1 MVGVFNE
8 SKASKPKG
16 GVSLRVVPG
25 PLANPSS
32 KGRKGVGVAEVGAN
46 TSKGSLRWGCV
57 ADGIVFKSDRS
68 YGEGG
73 CVVRVVGATNESN
86 GRKLVVV
93 CSLRGSS
100 KVASKGCLE
109 DAVNGDSEVCA
120 EDANASNGTRP
131 EEELTGLDDGVVNS
145 SSKSKLPVAAGG
157 GVVMGARDAVEGL
170 VVSPNRSSREG
181 VVRVVGVDVRGAGL
195 VVLRCADEGW
205 LGKMG
210 AGLPFTGCEGLAVG
224 EGFGLAEGAALGAL
238 PVANLQELIACLAK
252 YRLD

>member
-8 SKASKPKG
+8 SKANG
-16 GVSLRVVPG
+16 GVSLRVLLF
-25 PLANPSS
+25 PLSNPSS

-57 ADGIVFKSDRS
+57 TDGIVFKSDRS

-73 CVVRVVGATNESN
+73 CVVRLVGATNESN
-86 GRKLVVV
+86 GRKLVV
-93 CSLRGSS
+93 CSLRGLS
-100 KVASKGCLE
+100 KASKGWLE
-109 DAVNGDSEVCA
+109 DIGDGDSEVCA